1 MKASHKCPDKL
12 SAQDCQ
18 LVITVFKQKIELIL
32 EGHLYQILQSFSARK
47 CDFFKKL
54 DLMKRQ
60 LRINTSF
67 SAITYLCFISV
78 SIFVVLRLI
87 QTRFPVRTVDINLLR
102 KTFELTY
109 LVML

>member
-67 SAITYLCFISV
+67 SLNIIRISRNLKSVPVGIITFCIQ
-78 SIFVVLRLI
+78 FVPGR
-87 QTRFPVRTVDINLLR
+87 
-102 KTFELTY
+102 
-109 LVML
+109 

>member
-67 SAITYLCFISV
+67 SAITYLCFISA

-87 QTRFPVRTVDINLLR
+87 PCVLST
-102 KTFELTY
+102 LTCCVKH
-109 LVML
+109 LSLPT